1 MRIFTALSF
10 MTKETVE
17 TDTPAFRAISLIETF
32 FIVWALVHKDKK
44 ILNRFSHILLFLF
57 LIFSQPNEPLMMKP
71 MSNALLR
78 CGLPFGALCLTLWGL
93 ALPRAVP
100 ASLRPFAGARP
111 AFSAAARL
119 AATEIHAIALS
130 AGVPPALSTLP
141 ADTSSPLVSLLPVS
155 ATGEC
160 TLRINND
167 TLLRRYTNIILEWQL
182 LVNGNTRQKGVF
194 HTLLLSPRRPTLVR
208 LPVRLIPGNEEVDV
222 RVVLRRPA
230 ASPNPALPLFNGLLP
245 LRPWR
250 EDNTIRPAGD
260 LAFTDSNGVFTITA
274 VNTLVQFDKQTGWLL
289 HYEANHVLLM
299 GDTAGL
305 QPALWTPA
313 IQPRLQLFST
323 STGAQLVIVKAEY
336 TLPEANCL
344 LHLSY
349 TINAAGEM
357 LVSQGLEADS
367 TRQGNP
373 LPRFGMNWILPA
385 GLDSVT
391 WYGLAPGTPAP
402 AIGTVTP
409 APAPP
414 APAIVTSPVTGSRES
429 VYPSVRRLSL
439 TGRDGKGLQITADS
453 SLLQL
458 YTFPAADST
467 ARTLLGICKLSTSPL
482 SYGNYQYA
490 YKVNG
495 MPAASTSTPAN
506 ASHPPIRKQNR

>member
-1 MRIFTALSF
+1 
-10 MTKETVE
+10 
-17 TDTPAFRAISLIETF
+17 
-32 FIVWALVHKDKK
+32 
-44 ILNRFSHILLFLF
+44 
-57 LIFSQPNEPLMMKP
+57 MMKP
-71 MSNALLR
+71 MSNALRR
-78 CGLPFGALCLTLWGL
+78 CGLPFGALCLTLCGL
-93 ALPRAVP
+93 APRAVP
-100 ASLRPFAGARP
+100 ASSRPFAGRSSAPLRQTASARP
-111 AFSAAARL
+111 VFLTTTCLPTEISTIAFSA
-119 AATEIHAIALS
+119 S
-130 AGVPPALSTLP
+130 APPAISSAPPT
-141 ADTSSPLVSLLPVS
+141 DTSSPLVSLLPVS

-160 TLRINND
+160 TIRINND
-167 TLLRRYTNIILEWQL
+167 TMLRRYTNIILEWQL
-182 LVNGNTRQKGVF
+182 LVNGNTRQKGVS
-194 HTLLLSPRRPTLVR
+194 HVLSPRRPTLVR
-208 LPVRLIPGNEEVDV
+208 LPVRLLPGNEEVDV
-222 RVVLRRPA
+222 RVVLRPPA
-230 ASPNPALPLFNGLLP
+230 ASPGRTASPNPALPFFNGLLP

-250 EDNTIRPAGD
+250 EDNTTRPAGD

-274 VNTLVQFDKQTGWLL
+274 ANTLVQFDKQTGWLL
-289 HYEANHVLLM
+289 HYEVNHVLLM

-323 STGAQLVIVKAEY
+323 STGAQLVIVRAEY

-349 TINAAGEM
+349 AINAAGEM
-357 LVSQGLEADS
+357 LVSEGLEADS

-373 LPRFGMNWILPA
+373 LPRFGMSWILPP

-391 WYGLAPGTPAP
+391 WYGLAPGT
-402 AIGTVTP
+402 
-409 APAPP
+409 P

-467 ARTLLGICKLSTSPL
+467 ARTFLGICKLSTPPL

-495 MPAASTSTPAN
+495 MPAVSTSTPAN
-506 ASHPPIRKQNR
+506 AIHPPIRKQNR